1 MISSRVKVVRERAG
15 PCPIVI
21 ILQLGYLPV
30 TYFSSPSL
38 LQSEWAVGQVRSS
51 HVKTPVASSL
61 VEPATSKLRVT
72 IKMAV
77 VAARWLDARLAAA
90 GGLSLFFRPPPP
102 HNPISRYVLRAACA
116 ACVHDLTRLASIA
129 NGLRRLSRITF
140 PDLSFRTRV
149 LLLSL
154 FPSVFFFFFSF
165 RLYTLSFVSSAK
177 IIMIYFEEYTGFLF
191 PKVQVERI

>member
-1 MISSRVKVVRERAG
+1 MRIVARTRRRENHKRTPVSGRRMVLSRVKVERERAG

-77 VAARWLDARLAAA
+77 AVALA
-90 GGLSLFFRPPPP
+90 GGSLFFRPPPP
-102 HNPISRYVLRAACA
+102 HNLISSAFYARGMCIVGCARRVCFNHGRRLRQ
-116 ACVHDLTRLASIA
+116 
-129 NGLRRLSRITF
+129 LSRITF
-140 PDLSFRTRV
+140 YCTLIFHSSSRTRFSPLSV
-149 LLLSL
+149 HLSLSL
-154 FPSVFFFFFSF
+154 FSSLYIHQFHPS
-165 RLYTLSFVSSAK
+165 
-177 IIMIYFEEYTGFLF
+177 
-191 PKVQVERI
+191 